1 MLWALIPGA
10 LPGQT
15 APPVVTAPPYKLPAT
30 VADRLSA
37 SDRVLFGKLMQ
48 VGLEAAWSAV
58 TSEGYPQDFIN
69 ELHPLNTG
77 RRMVGR
83 ARTIRYLPNRK
94 DLRDK
99 IYSQGPQLN
108 YRSAEEAQPGD
119 VLVFDA
125 GGETHSTVSG
135 AITTT
140 RFMMRGG
147 SGIIVDGCMRDVPDL
162 TAMPIAIYLRCG
174 HASSVS
180 PILMSVDYQVPVRIG
195 GVTIVPGDI
204 LIGEDHGVLVI
215 PASIVDKVLE
225 RAMAHDE
232 QEEFQRYLLMRG
244 EPIYGVYPELNEANR
259 EEVRRV
265 QEAEEV
271 SGPAFLLR
279 FRGRNLRGRV
289 ELLFS
294 VF

>member
-1 MLWALIPGA
+1 MNRLVLLLLPGA
-10 LPGQT
+10 LLGQSVLPT
-15 APPVVTAPPYKLPAT
+15 VSAPPYKLPSSVAERLSP
-30 VADRLSA
+30 ADR
-37 SDRVLFGKLMQ
+37 DLFDKLMK
-48 VGLEAAWSAV
+48 VGLEAAWAAV
-58 TSEGYPQDFIN
+58 TSEGYPQCFIN

-94 DLRDK
+94 DLREK

-140 RFMMRGG
+140 RFLMRGG
-147 SGIIVDGCMRDVPDL
+147 SGIVVDGCMRDVPDL
-162 TAMPIAIYLRCG
+162 TAMPIGIYLRCG

-180 PILMSVDYQVPVRIG
+180 PILMSADYQVPVRIG
-195 GVTIVPGDI
+195 GVTVIPGDI

-215 PASIVDKVLE
+215 PASIVDRVLE
-225 RAMAHDE
+225 KAMAHDE
-232 QEEFQRYLLMRG
+232 LEEFQRQLLLQG
-244 EPIYGVYPELNEANR
+244 ESIYGVYPELNEANR
-259 EEVRRV
+259 KRFEE
-265 QEAEEV
+265 
-271 SGPAFLLR
+271 
-279 FRGRNLRGRV
+279 FRKQKK
-289 ELLFS
+289 
-294 VF
+294 